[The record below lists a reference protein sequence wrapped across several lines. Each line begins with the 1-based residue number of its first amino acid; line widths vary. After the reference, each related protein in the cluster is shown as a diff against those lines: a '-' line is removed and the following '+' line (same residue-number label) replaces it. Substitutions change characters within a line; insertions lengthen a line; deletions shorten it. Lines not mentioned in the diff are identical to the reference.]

1 MSRSAAVRKSSA
13 EPPVPQPELVP
24 RAATADDLL
33 LDDDFVAPSSTLAD
47 DDRAVVQNWVESLRA
62 SAADVHATR
71 EAWEALITVFAALVV
86 GLALCYFLVH
96 FA

>member
-13 EPPVPQPELVP
+13 DPPVPQPELVSP
-24 RAATADDLL
+24 AAPDDLL
-33 LDDDFVAPSSTLAD
+33 SDDDFVDTTLAE

-71 EAWEALITVFAALVV
+71 EAWEALVTVFAALIV
-86 GLALCYFLVH
+86 GVALCYFLVH

>member
-24 RAATADDLL
+24 PNAPDDLL
-33 LDDDFVAPSSTLAD
+33 LDDDFVDPSSTLAEE
-47 DDRAVVQNWVESLRA
+47 DRAVVQNWVESLRA

-71 EAWEALITVFAALVV
+71 EAWEALITVFAALIV
-86 GLALCYFLVH
+86 GVALCYFLVH

>member
-24 RAATADDLL
+24 SAAADDLL
-33 LDDDFVAPSSTLAD
+33 LEDDFVGPSSTLAD

-71 EAWEALITVFAALVV
+71 EAWEALITVFAALIV